1 MMGQHCPQSHA
12 DIQGPMTLRKP
23 LTRLLAL
30 VLLLLLQTACCTNQL
45 ARKPDTD
52 LTGHAPIA
60 QQEVVQLG
68 GSQQWLL
75 VRGADRSKPVLLFI
89 HGGPGSPYMGFSHE
103 FQSALERSFVVVQW
117 DQRGAGKSYAGTAP
131 ESMRVRQFQ
140 SDTHELVLHLKQRFQ
155 RDRIYLLGHSWGA
168 YLGLQEAWKHPENLH
183 AFVGTGQMIDLIEQ
197 ERLSHRWALQQAREH
212 QNAGAARELEA
223 LGEPPYA
230 DPVKGMNAKYEW
242 LWTYGGMM
250 EGQTGPSPFVKGM
263 LCSPDYSLMD
273 IYHFVR
279 GSSFSVEQLARNEGS
294 GFWQLR
300 APGPKPRFE
309 VPVYFIAGELDRVT
323 PTALVNAYAQSMAAP
338 DKQVF
343 LIPGAGHFAFYT
355 HPERFSDAMQEVLR
369 HTQQATVRDN
379 KDSKQATE
387 PGSKHD
393 QQG

>member
-1 MMGQHCPQSHA
+1 
-12 DIQGPMTLRKP
+12 MTLRTP
-23 LTRLLAL
+23 LARLLAL
-30 VLLLLLQTACCTNQL
+30 LMLLALLLVQAGCCTHRAPRSL
-45 ARKPDTD
+45 VTGKP
-52 LTGHAPIA
+52 GHAGIA
-60 QQEVVQLG
+60 LQESVQLG

-75 VRGADRSKPVLLFI
+75 IRGADLSKPVLLFI

-103 FQSALERSFVVVQW
+103 FQAALEQNFVVVQW
-117 DQRGAGKSYAGTAP
+117 DQRGAGKSYSGTAP
-131 ESMRVRQFQ
+131 ESMKVEQFL

-168 YLGLQEAWKHPENLH
+168 YLGLQEAWKHPENLY
-183 AFVGTGQMIDLIEQ
+183 AFVGTGQMIDLVEQ
-197 ERLSHRWALQQAREH
+197 ERLSHRWALQQAQAR
-212 QNAGAARELEA
+212 QDDGATQELEA

-263 LCSPDYSLMD
+263 FCSPDYSLVD
-273 IYHFVR
+273 IYHFIR
-279 GSSFSVEQLARNEGS
+279 GSSFSVQQLARNEGS

-300 APGPKPRFE
+300 APGPGARFG
-309 VPVYFIAGELDRVT
+309 VPVYFIAGEQDRVT
-323 PTALVNAYAQSMAAP
+323 PTSLVQSYAQSMTAP

-355 HPERFSDAMQEVLR
+355 HPERFNEAMLEVLKQTRQAR
-369 HTQQATVRDN
+369 HEERPA
-379 KDSKQATE
+379 
-387 PGSKHD
+387 

>member
-1 MMGQHCPQSHA
+1 
-12 DIQGPMTLRKP
+12 MTLPTP

-30 VLLLLLQTACCTNQL
+30 ALLLLVQAGCCTQQL
-45 ARKPDTD
+45 PRTPDAAP
-52 LTGHAPIA
+52 TGHAPIA
-60 QQEVVQLG
+60 QQEAVQLG
-68 GSQQWLL
+68 GSQQWVL

-89 HGGPGSPYMGFSHE
+89 HGGPGSSYMGFSHQ

-117 DQRGAGKSYAGTAP
+117 DQRGAGKSFAGTAP
-131 ESMRVRQFQ
+131 ESMRVQQFL
-140 SDTHELVLHLKQRFQ
+140 SDTHEMVLYLKQRFQ

-183 AFVGTGQMIDLIEQ
+183 AFIGTGQMIDLIEQ
-197 ERLSHRWALQQAREH
+197 ERLSHRWALQQARER
-212 QNAGAARELEA
+212 QDASATRELEG

-230 DPVKGMNAKYEW
+230 DAVKGMNAKYEW

-309 VPVYFIAGELDRVT
+309 VPVYFIAGEQDRVT
-323 PTALVNAYAQSMAAP
+323 PTTLVNAYAQSLTAP

-355 HPERFSDAMQEVLR
+355 HPDRFNEAMQAVLG
-369 HTQQATVRDN
+369 HTQHAAQQDDRDDKDN
-379 KDSKQATE
+379 KQAKE
-387 PGSKHD
+387 PGSKHG